1 MNALEAF
8 AASAW
13 YLTLMGRPRRNCSEP
28 HKHIAALVRRGYTF
42 VCCDYSPYLPRS
54 PGEGDVISRLWQGR
68 HSSGMMLL
76 IRLASTPGLRHK
88 SMDGREQVSL
98 SPALSSRP
106 RCHNG
111 SEACGGRSGSL
122 HCLSWRR
129 ASCRYH
135 AGSVLITPYIQF
147 SRSAKNRGK
156 VSFTYRRWRGDFSPS
171 IDCLLEVS

>member
-1 MNALEAF
+1 MESGRSSRSRYVVFILGPLFFYQNHMNALEAF

-28 HKHIAALVRRGYTF
+28 HKHIAALIRRGYPF
-42 VCCDYSPYLPRS
+42 VYCDYSPYLPRS

-76 IRLASTPGLRHK
+76 IRLASTLGLRHK

-106 RCHNG
+106 KCHIG
-111 SEACGGRSGSL
+111 SEACGGRSDSL
-122 HCLSWRR
+122 FITSRLSVM
-129 ASCRYH
+129 ASRPM
-135 AGSVLITPYIQF
+135 SLIT
-147 SRSAKNRGK
+147 R
-156 VSFTYRRWRGDFSPS
+156 VL
-171 IDCLLEVS
+171 CL